1 MTNYR
6 MMGLKA
12 LVLDG
17 LQKVIPK
24 PREITMSEW
33 NAKELTIEQIEYAC
47 LDAFVSLELGIFLSK
62 HRREI
67 TQYLENT
74 SPKKIVNLTLESD
87 QTTNDSEQ
95 LDDELKLRQSF
106 GEYEEEVRRM
116 KSARQLTSQTSR
128 KRRPKTKKKNEQKG
142 KLQAGAE
149 SSTILGEFDLGQPFS
164 PISLLYSSIEFGG
177 LCDDLTCFIRM
188 GLRPKSGGYV
198 GFVYGNF
205 GKEAILVMEE
215 SSARSCEVNFG
226 RGNKSIQTNID
237 IRHFTFLELLIV
249 KEQLRK
255 IAKGE
260 YTTPIIERR
269 KLGTIVFAAI
279 NLPVPEICSSLDN
292 LAQKNPKVEAFL
304 QDKHLEHNLK
314 KTHLTLAHKRSH
326 GVTAVASYGLFL
338 NQKVPVELTALLFT
352 DKMAALEAQPGSVD
366 GEKIVSKNEWPH
378 ATIWTAEG
386 VAPKEAN
393 TLPRLFSEGK
403 ATRVEFSPP
412 ITISGTV
419 QFY

>member
-1 MTNYR
+1 MRYDIPLSLIQFLGHKKFKFVGKEVRNDAYKLFENYKLHVAHTKDVAYWAPRKIMTNYR

-24 PREITMSEW
+24 PREITMTEW

-67 TQYLENT
+67 IQYLENT

-95 LDDELKLRQSF
+95 LDDELNLRQSF
-106 GEYEEEVRRM
+106 GEYEE
-116 KSARQLTSQTSR
+116 
-128 KRRPKTKKKNEQKG
+128 
-142 KLQAGAE
+142 
-149 SSTILGEFDLGQPFS
+149 
-164 PISLLYSSIEFGG
+164 
-177 LCDDLTCFIRM
+177 
-188 GLRPKSGGYV
+188 
-198 GFVYGNF
+198 
-205 GKEAILVMEE
+205 EE

-226 RGNKSIQTNID
+226 RGNKSIQ
-237 IRHFTFLELLIV
+237 
-249 KEQLRK
+249 EQLRK

-292 LAQKNPKVEAFL
+292 
-304 QDKHLEHNLK
+304 DKHLEHNLK

-326 GVTAVASYGLFL
+326 GVTAVASYGMFL

-366 GEKIVSKNEWPH
+366 GEKVVSKNEWPH
-378 ATIWTAEG
+378 VTIWTAEG

-403 ATRVEFSPP
+403 AIVLNSVRPSPYRAQCNFIEFNFFFSQ
-412 ITISGTV
+412 IG
-419 QFY
+419 FEA

>member
-33 NAKELTIEQIEYAC
+33 NAKELTIEQIE
-47 LDAFVSLELGIFLSK
+47 D
-62 HRREI
+62 
-67 TQYLENT
+67 T

-106 GEYEEEVRRM
+106 GEYEE
-116 KSARQLTSQTSR
+116 
-128 KRRPKTKKKNEQKG
+128 
-142 KLQAGAE
+142 
-149 SSTILGEFDLGQPFS
+149 
-164 PISLLYSSIEFGG
+164 
-177 LCDDLTCFIRM
+177 
-188 GLRPKSGGYV
+188 
-198 GFVYGNF
+198 
-205 GKEAILVMEE
+205 EE